1 VFQVRIHCRGGQSI
15 VTAALVVPDE
25 TLLHQVD
32 VFSGRSAERF
42 VSAPATEL
50 AMRYLRPGMSV
61 GLHPDGPRE
70 ELTSMVSP
78 RSGALTSATTRGCPL
93 T

>member
-1 VFQVRIHCRGGQSI
+1 M
-15 VTAALVVPDE
+15 VTAALVVQDE

-78 RSGALTSATTRGCPL
+78 RSALTSATTRGCPL